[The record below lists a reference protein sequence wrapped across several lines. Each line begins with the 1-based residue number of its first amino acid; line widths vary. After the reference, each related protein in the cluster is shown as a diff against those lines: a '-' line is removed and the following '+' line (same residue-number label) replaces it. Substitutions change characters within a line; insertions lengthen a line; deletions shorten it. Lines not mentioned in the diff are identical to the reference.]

1 METHVCV
8 FRFYSLYKFS
18 ISNLLPLPS
27 ITYYSASNLFALLG
41 AAQHIPTAEWG
52 AVALAS
58 AAVSRSA
65 EEMLK
70 ASRQGKSKEMLSCR
84 STPPPCTTTPR
95 PAGPRPQYNTKLA
108 QRHRA
113 ERTGVQGC

>member
-1 METHVCV
+1 MESHVCV

-70 ASRQGKSKEMLSCR
+70 ASRQGKSKENALLPLNSSTVHNHPPPGR
-84 STPPPCTTTPR
+84 TPPPI
-95 PAGPRPQYNTKLA
+95 
-108 QRHRA
+108 
-113 ERTGVQGC
+113 